1 MGDADHAQPPP
12 VSLDAD
18 ERRATPTSGNAAVDL
33 RVVNAWCAWLD
44 ALATDA
50 EAALAAAMAYKELD
64 VVSRENW
71 LEALAQDAQRVGVPR
86 VAMYAPLLAVET
98 DTARRERIAAAM
110 GKVDPSA
117 APAAPACGL
126 RGTGPQG
133 LVVAAVVSPLYL
145 DFVQVLACGFRPE
158 SGYEWVRHDPIVDR
172 RHAPRERAVIEGVSL
187 EARPLSGIIDELA
200 SAILA
205 HRRAGKALPDT
216 LRLFADLFSP
226 SATAPSPATP

>member
-12 VSLDAD
+12 APVAAD
-18 ERRATPTSGNAAVDL
+18 ERGATPASGSAAADQ
-33 RVVNAWCAWLD
+33 RAVNAWCAWLD
-44 ALATDA
+44 ALATAA

-64 VVSRENW
+64 AASRENW

-98 DTARRERIAAAM
+98 DAARRERIAAAM

-126 RGTGPQG
+126 RGTGQEG
-133 LVVAAVVSPLYL
+133 LVVVAGVSPLYL
-145 DFVQVLACGFRPE
+145 DFVQVLACGVRTG
-158 SGYEWVRHDPIVDR
+158 SGFEWVRHDPIVDR
-172 RHAPRERAVIEGVSL
+172 RRAPRERAVIEGVSL

-205 HRRAGKALPDT
+205 HRRAGKALPDA

-226 SATAPSPATP
+226 SATAPSPAAP